1 MEAAEGG
8 REGGGKGGLMDKGG
22 RKINKAGEV
31 SRAVLLSIF
40 KAEESE
46 KQKFKFIAFFNV
58 KKKLE
63 YGI

>member
-1 MEAAEGG
+1 
-8 REGGGKGGLMDKGG
+8 MDKGG

-46 KQKFKFIAFFNV
+46 KQASSADFYFFYVLQKFKFIAFFNV

>member
-1 MEAAEGG
+1 
-8 REGGGKGGLMDKGG
+8 MDKGG

-46 KQKFKFIAFFNV
+46 KQASSTDFFF
-58 KKKLE
+58 
-63 YGI
+63 

>member
-1 MEAAEGG
+1 
-8 REGGGKGGLMDKGG
+8 MDKGG

-46 KQKFKFIAFFNV
+46 KQASSADFYFFLCFT
-58 KKKLE
+58 KIQI
-63 YGI
+63 YCIFQC